1 LLIRNKLC
9 ETAVQEPAGKYLES
23 IHITKTIS
31 FIDCTCTNPK
41 TTIQNFHTGR
51 DFPTL
56 LLL

>member
-1 LLIRNKLC
+1 LIRNKLC

-23 IHITKTIS
+23 IHIAKTIS